1 MRRVRQRACQQ
12 KKSGNWDDQK
22 CIQVLKILAILIS
35 LLAIGIAT
43 VAANPQDGVVTSG
56 EGSIAANGNT
66 LTIQQSSDK
75 MSIDWQS
82 FSVGS
87 GETIRFVQPGADAVV
102 LNRVMGGE
110 PSGIYGSIS
119 ANGRVFLVNPNGIL
133 FAPGAK
139 VDVGAL
145 VASSLDIAVEDFT
158 AGRYVFKGAGG
169 TVINQ
174 GAITAEKGAVAFL
187 GGQVEN
193 QGVIIAQQ
201 GTVALAA
208 GSTVTLDMNGDGLL
222 SVAVDQET
230 MAAQAANHGLIQAD
244 GGMVFMTAG
253 AKDALLKTVINNSG
267 VIRARRVNSQG
278 GIITLEGAAVTNSGL
293 LDAAG
298 MDPAQ
303 TGGTVEI
310 LGREIELT
318 GSSSIDVSGQTGG
331 GTVLVGGGWQ
341 GKGTNMNS
349 VRTTVDADSRIAA
362 DALTVGDGG
371 QIVIW
376 ADGATLFRGHI
387 LARGGSERG
396 DGGQVEVSGKSQLL
410 YQGLSDLTA
419 PNGKSGRL
427 LLDPGEY
434 TISTAATGGNVINN
448 TELSAQ
454 LKFADVILQTSSPGT
469 GNISV
474 DAPVG
479 WTGSQSLTLAA
490 DQDILVHAAIEN
502 TSGTGGVNLEA
513 NGSLVVNAR
522 VATDAGSISLTGEN
536 GGTVISG
543 AQLQSKSGNII
554 VAGTNAVNGYGLLL
568 DNGSRIK
575 SESGRIKLTGT
586 SGMGTVSNM
595 GVVFF
600 DLAGAESVSGAIDI
614 TGISRGTGTSGHG
627 ILLRNLVNILSDSGK
642 ITLTGSG
649 GLGTNDNYGIQLDMQ
664 SSVRSGGDVRLV
676 GSSSGTG
683 GNNNIGVV
691 IGTQSGVATQ
701 GSGALTIRGQGSK
714 MGNQSNYGVWLLN
727 GQSPTVSTV
736 SGDLTIEGTPGGD
749 GSGWNY
755 GVFIEGVN
763 TKVSS
768 GGDAALVS
776 VGGNFRNET
785 GSNVL
790 GVAAGKRWLV
800 YAKDRAGSKMNGL
813 VNDFIQYNTGYGAPI
828 EGQGNGFVYQE
839 GFSVNASIK
848 GTVDKIYDGTAKAHL
863 LPANFQ
869 LDSPGTLV
877 ATFTEGTGTYS
888 DRNVGSG
895 KAVAGPIAFAS
906 LRDSADGNK
915 SIYGYTVNSSSS
927 AVGSIAKRDLIIRAA
942 ANSKIYDGTI
952 SSANVPSVSG
962 LQTGDQVTGLYQTYA
977 DASIGF
983 GKPLL
988 VRNYVL
994 RDGNGGNNYNVFVMD
1009 RSDGTIS
1016 SANVPSVSGLQTGD
1030 QVTGLYQTYADASI
1044 GFGKP
1049 LLVRN
1054 YVLRDGNGGNNY
1066 NVFVMDRSDGVIL
1079 PLLPLPTSPAE
1090 LQEDT
1095 SERYRAVVS
1104 AVQESEKAKPGGA
1117 RQLRMPAGIDV
1128 MVELPSRMSRIAEG
1142 QIDVKVPRE
1151 NLFLSAGDVRLEAE
1165 QADGQKLPSWLNF
1178 DATNIRFYGKPP
1190 ADFAGE
1196 LKIRLVATD
1205 REGNNT
1211 VAVFQLFFER

>member
-87 GETIRFVQPGADAVV
+87 GETVRFVQPGADAVV

-427 LLDPGEY
+427 LLDLGEY

-1009 RSDGTIS
+1009 RSDG
-1016 SANVPSVSGLQTGD
+1016 
-1030 QVTGLYQTYADASI
+1030 
-1044 GFGKP
+1044 
-1049 LLVRN
+1049 
-1054 YVLRDGNGGNNY
+1054 
-1066 NVFVMDRSDGVIL
+1066 VIL

>member
-586 SGMGTVSNM
+586 SGMGTFSNM

-800 YAKDRAGSKMNGL
+800 YAKDRAGSKMNGM

-1009 RSDGTIS
+1009 RSDG
-1016 SANVPSVSGLQTGD
+1016 
-1030 QVTGLYQTYADASI
+1030 
-1044 GFGKP
+1044 
-1049 LLVRN
+1049 
-1054 YVLRDGNGGNNY
+1054 
-1066 NVFVMDRSDGVIL
+1066 VIL

-1117 RQLRMPAGIDV
+1117 RQLRMPAWIDV

>member
-87 GETIRFVQPGADAVV
+87 GETVRFVQPGADAVV

-927 AVGSIAKRDLIIRAA
+927 AVGSIRAA
-942 ANSKIYDGTI
+942 ANSKIY
-952 SSANVPSVSG
+952 
-962 LQTGDQVTGLYQTYA
+962 
-977 DASIGF
+977 
-983 GKPLL
+983 
-988 VRNYVL
+988 
-994 RDGNGGNNYNVFVMD
+994 
-1009 RSDGTIS
+1009 DGTIS

>member
-1 MRRVRQRACQQ
+1 M
-12 KKSGNWDDQK
+12 
-22 CIQVLKILAILIS
+22 
-35 LLAIGIAT
+35 
-43 VAANPQDGVVTSG
+43 
-56 EGSIAANGNT
+56 
-66 LTIQQSSDK
+66 
-75 MSIDWQS
+75 
-82 FSVGS
+82 
-87 GETIRFVQPGADAVV
+87 
-102 LNRVMGGE
+102 
-110 PSGIYGSIS
+110 
-119 ANGRVFLVNPNGIL
+119 
-133 FAPGAK
+133 
-139 VDVGAL
+139 
-145 VASSLDIAVEDFT
+145 
-158 AGRYVFKGAGG
+158 
-169 TVINQ
+169 
-174 GAITAEKGAVAFL
+174 
-187 GGQVEN
+187 
-193 QGVIIAQQ
+193 
-201 GTVALAA
+201 
-208 GSTVTLDMNGDGLL
+208 
-222 SVAVDQET
+222 
-230 MAAQAANHGLIQAD
+230 
-244 GGMVFMTAG
+244 
-253 AKDALLKTVINNSG
+253 
-267 VIRARRVNSQG
+267 
-278 GIITLEGAAVTNSGL
+278 
-293 LDAAG
+293 
-298 MDPAQ
+298 
-303 TGGTVEI
+303 
-310 LGREIELT
+310 
-318 GSSSIDVSGQTGG
+318 
-331 GTVLVGGGWQ
+331 
-341 GKGTNMNS
+341 
-349 VRTTVDADSRIAA
+349 
-362 DALTVGDGG
+362 
-371 QIVIW
+371 
-376 ADGATLFRGHI
+376 
-387 LARGGSERG
+387 
-396 DGGQVEVSGKSQLL
+396 
-410 YQGLSDLTA
+410 
-419 PNGKSGRL
+419 
-427 LLDPGEY
+427 
-434 TISTAATGGNVINN
+434 
-448 TELSAQ
+448 
-454 LKFADVILQTSSPGT
+454 
-469 GNISV
+469 
-474 DAPVG
+474 
-479 WTGSQSLTLAA
+479 
-490 DQDILVHAAIEN
+490 
-502 TSGTGGVNLEA
+502 
-513 NGSLVVNAR
+513 
-522 VATDAGSISLTGEN
+522 
-536 GGTVISG
+536 
-543 AQLQSKSGNII
+543 
-554 VAGTNAVNGYGLLL
+554 
-568 DNGSRIK
+568 
-575 SESGRIKLTGT
+575 
-586 SGMGTVSNM
+586 
-595 GVVFF
+595 
-600 DLAGAESVSGAIDI
+600 
-614 TGISRGTGTSGHG
+614 
-627 ILLRNLVNILSDSGK
+627 LRNLVNILSDSGK

-1009 RSDGTIS
+1009 RSDG
-1016 SANVPSVSGLQTGD
+1016 
-1030 QVTGLYQTYADASI
+1030 
-1044 GFGKP
+1044 
-1049 LLVRN
+1049 
-1054 YVLRDGNGGNNY
+1054 
-1066 NVFVMDRSDGVIL
+1066 VIL

>member
-87 GETIRFVQPGADAVV
+87 GETVRFVQPGADAVV

-568 DNGSRIK
+568 DNGSQIK

-586 SGMGTVSNM
+586 SGMGPVSNM

-1009 RSDGTIS
+1009 RSDG
-1016 SANVPSVSGLQTGD
+1016 
-1030 QVTGLYQTYADASI
+1030 
-1044 GFGKP
+1044 
-1049 LLVRN
+1049 
-1054 YVLRDGNGGNNY
+1054 
-1066 NVFVMDRSDGVIL
+1066 VIL
-1079 PLLPLPTSPAE
+1079 LPTSPAE

>member
-87 GETIRFVQPGADAVV
+87 GETVRFVQPGADAVV

-427 LLDPGEY
+427 LLVPGEY

-1009 RSDGTIS
+1009 RSDG
-1016 SANVPSVSGLQTGD
+1016 
-1030 QVTGLYQTYADASI
+1030 
-1044 GFGKP
+1044 
-1049 LLVRN
+1049 
-1054 YVLRDGNGGNNY
+1054 
-1066 NVFVMDRSDGVIL
+1066 VIL

>member
-87 GETIRFVQPGADAVV
+87 GETVRFVQPGADAVV

-1009 RSDGTIS
+1009 RSDG
-1016 SANVPSVSGLQTGD
+1016 
-1030 QVTGLYQTYADASI
+1030 
-1044 GFGKP
+1044 
-1049 LLVRN
+1049 
-1054 YVLRDGNGGNNY
+1054 
-1066 NVFVMDRSDGVIL
+1066 VIL

-1104 AVQESEKAKPGGA
+1104 AVQESEKAKPGWA

>member
-87 GETIRFVQPGADAVV
+87 GETVRFVQPGADAVV

-133 FAPGAK
+133 FAPCAK

-341 GKGTNMNS
+341 GKGTNMKS

-427 LLDPGEY
+427 LLDTGEY

-1009 RSDGTIS
+1009 RSDG
-1016 SANVPSVSGLQTGD
+1016 
-1030 QVTGLYQTYADASI
+1030 
-1044 GFGKP
+1044 
-1049 LLVRN
+1049 
-1054 YVLRDGNGGNNY
+1054 
-1066 NVFVMDRSDGVIL
+1066 VIL

>member
-87 GETIRFVQPGADAVV
+87 GETVRFVQPGADAVV

-253 AKDALLKTVINNSG
+253 AEDALLKTVINNSG

-1009 RSDGTIS
+1009 RSDG
-1016 SANVPSVSGLQTGD
+1016 
-1030 QVTGLYQTYADASI
+1030 
-1044 GFGKP
+1044 
-1049 LLVRN
+1049 
-1054 YVLRDGNGGNNY
+1054 
-1066 NVFVMDRSDGVIL
+1066 VIL